1 MTYKDEFVE
10 LLDNLHDSDMM
21 ANNKRR
27 HSMYCNY
34 VCIKYGVLGVGVR
47 NKSRFVAQNWYTYIF
62 HHSMVTRVFRGLEII
77 IFKM

>member
-1 MTYKDEFVE
+1 MNNDGWEFKDIKSRCELCGGDGCKRMTYKDEFVE

-47 NKSRFVAQNWYTYIF
+47 KQI
-62 HHSMVTRVFRGLEII
+62 
-77 IFKM
+77 